1 MKKFDSTL
9 ILSDIDGTVCWNGAA
24 ISPRNADAIRYFTE
38 NGGHFSFSSGR
49 NHRDIYFVLPTLK
62 ELANMPCIL
71 CNGSYLYDA
80 QTGEILN
87 PHYLEK
93 EYTIHLL
100 AQVRER
106 FPKAGFRVT
115 TPDGFLVPEN
125 DAVMMRQLA
134 EWGIADL
141 ATIRKQSEFDGVRWF
156 KAVFLSD
163 ALTLSHVADYIRTHY
178 GDHFALARSGPTL
191 LELQPFGVSKG
202 YQIPFLRERYPNSR
216 LFAIGDLD
224 NDAEMLRCADVAA
237 CPENASDEI
246 KKIASVHVCH
256 CRDGAVAD
264 LIERIEK
271 HDAFPCGRL

>member
-1 MKKFDSTL
+1 MKKFDSVL
-9 ILSDIDGTVCWNGAA
+9 VLSDIDGTVCWNGAA
-24 ISPRNADAIRYFTE
+24 ISQRNSDAIRYFTE

-49 NHRDIYFVLPTLK
+49 NHRDIYFVLPSLK
-62 ELANMPCIL
+62 ELVNMPCIL

-80 QTGEILN
+80 QTGEIIN

-93 EYTIHLL
+93 EYAIRLL
-100 AQVRER
+100 AEIRKQ
-106 FPKAGFRVT
+106 FPEVGFRVT
-115 TPDGFLVPEN
+115 NPEGFLVPEN

-134 EWGIADL
+134 EWGISDI
-141 ATIRKQSEFDGVRWF
+141 ATIRKQSEFDGQRWF

-163 ALTLSHVADYIRTHY
+163 ESTLSHAAEYIEEHY
-178 GDHFALARSGPTL
+178 SSHFMLTRSSPTL

-202 YQIPFLRERYPNSR
+202 YQIPFLRERYPGSL
-216 LFAIGDLD
+216 LFAIGDFD

-237 CPENASDEI
+237 CPENASEEI

-264 LIERIEK
+264 LIERIEN
-271 HDAFPCGRL
+271 HEAIPSRRL